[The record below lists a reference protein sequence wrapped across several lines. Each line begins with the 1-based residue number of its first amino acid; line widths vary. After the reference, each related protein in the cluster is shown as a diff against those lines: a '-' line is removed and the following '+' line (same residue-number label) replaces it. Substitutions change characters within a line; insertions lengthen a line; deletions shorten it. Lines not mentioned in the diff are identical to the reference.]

1 MSTPQAAEPTPRKPL
16 RLWPGVVLVVLLL
29 LGWFVVPKV
38 APEATMYGVLGGLL
52 CGPALVV
59 WWAFFSRAPRVER
72 WGAVVLVVLAMA
84 VTPRFLHVSV
94 ARGNMGFQFVGNA
107 IPVLS
112 LAFVVW
118 AVASRRLADGLRRA
132 AMVGTILLAK
142 PIDARP
148 AREGEVVVTVIKGEK
163 ETQNR
168 AARGDW
174 VVRNRCPETG
184 NEQYT
189 VRADKFAAR
198 YEKTEST
205 PAGGWQ
211 EFRPVGKEM
220 RYYILPRDTEPFT
233 FMAPWNEPMLARPGD
248 AIVQDPQDEKDV
260 YRVEAAA
267 FACTYEIVKGP
278 VPPS

>member
-1 MSTPQAAEPTPRKPL
+1 MAGRLCYARFGVDIPAVRAMANVVMKAAAAVPL
-16 RLWPGVVLVVLLL
+16 AALL
-29 LGWFVVPKV
+29 
-38 APEATMYGVLGGLL
+38 AS
-52 CGPALVV
+52 PALSQGKTPDRTRDEVV
-59 WWAFFSRAPRVER
+59 ALMARERAA
-72 WGAVVLVVLAMA
+72 G
-84 VTPRFLHVSV
+84 HVGV
-94 ARGNMGFQFVGNA
+94 ARK
-107 IPVLS
+107 
-112 LAFVVW
+112 
-118 AVASRRLADGLRRA
+118 
-132 AMVGTILLAK
+132 TK

-148 AREGEVVVTVIKGEK
+148 ARDGEVVVTVIKGEK

-184 NEQYT
+184 NEQYI
-189 VRADKFAAR
+189 VRAEKFAAR

-260 YRVEAAA
+260 YRVEAVA